1 MTNESYHPISC
12 ALHEAYQYAVMRR
25 SLLDLCW
32 RDEDNREHR
41 TRALPVDVL
50 THDKAE
56 FLELKL
62 RDGTRQRIRLDQ
74 LLKVIVVQGGER
86 LLG

>member
-1 MTNESYHPISC
+1 MANEPYQPISC
-12 ALHEAYQYAVMRR
+12 ALHEAFQYAVMRR

-41 TRALPVDVL
+41 ARALPIDVL
-50 THDKAE
+50 THDEAE
-56 FLELKL
+56 FLELEL
-62 RDGTRQRIRLDQ
+62 RDGTRQHIRLDQ
-74 LLKVIVVQGGER
+74 LLKVIVVQGGEH